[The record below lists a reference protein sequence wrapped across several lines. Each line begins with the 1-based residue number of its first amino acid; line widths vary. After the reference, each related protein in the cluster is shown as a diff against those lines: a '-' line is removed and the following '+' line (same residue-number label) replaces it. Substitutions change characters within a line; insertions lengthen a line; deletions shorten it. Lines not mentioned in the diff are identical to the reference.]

1 MNVQANSQASSQS
14 DEVNLPPEVKRTRTL
29 QSKLRERFEQNAVRL
44 EPEEASF
51 HGLPHNVKT
60 RFKELRGVTQLYDWQ
75 DEVLNCP
82 AIRTGQNLIISL
94 PTGGGKTLL
103 SEILILKQIICR
115 NKDVLFVLPY
125 VSIVQEKVKDFIPLG
140 LELNFLVEEYAAS
153 KGRIPPIKR
162 RRKKSVYVAT
172 IERAQTLANSLY
184 ENKRI
189 DDLGLVVIDEFHLI
203 GEGGG
208 RGSSLEQLIVKL
220 KFCSPAC
227 QLIGMSATLSNL
239 EHLKTFM
246 NADLFI
252 HQFRPISLT
261 EYVKLDQLVYK
272 VDTNSQDPREV
283 LVFYRRLESGSAIDP
298 DNLSELVTEVV
309 PSGSCL
315 IFCPTKKS
323 AENVCLLLT
332 KVLPSELREHKK
344 QERTAFF
351 KRLIQECDGRICNV
365 QKQCIPYGL
374 AYHHSGLTAD
384 ERRLIQDAFLEGILC
399 VLCCT
404 STLAAGVNLP
414 AKRVIL
420 RTFTVGNRFMSK
432 QEYKQMTG
440 RAGRAGKDDNGESI
454 AVAHSA
460 QKSQIEELL
469 CSNFEA
475 CKSSLLYDN
484 GRGLKNLLL
493 STIGLQMIKC
503 KADIVQIVKLT
514 LLYVQCKESEQ
525 NEINGI
531 VQHALTSL
539 LNEKLICMKGE
550 EVVTTRLGAA
560 VCKGGIDIDIS
571 RSVHANLLTS
581 LRNMVLVSHFH
592 LLYCVAPYSV
602 QYHIFLDWN
611 VFYDEFS
618 SLTEVEKTLLRS
630 LGINEQFLI
639 MRRKGTMS
647 SSKVMDLTLVQRVF
661 FAFILRRIWNKE
673 NIWEVA
679 DRFNASRGAIQQLV
693 HSALGFASSLCR
705 FVEHLD
711 ELWAFRSLLP
721 DFIKAFQFN
730 VTAELIPLMEI
741 HGVQRARARQLY
753 KAGYKSVANVANADA
768 ASLVKDVQNLH
779 KGTAHQIIRSAKM
792 LLHEKME
799 GLLES
804 VEAMLATDNAA
815 DFSLEDIVAT
825 LRISV

>member
-1 MNVQANSQASSQS
+1 MQS
-14 DEVNLPPEVKRTRTL
+14 CIL
-29 QSKLRERFEQNAVRL
+29 
-44 EPEEASF
+44 
-51 HGLPHNVKT
+51 
-60 RFKELRGVTQLYDWQ
+60 DWQ

-82 AIRTGQNLIISL
+82 AIRRGQNLIISL